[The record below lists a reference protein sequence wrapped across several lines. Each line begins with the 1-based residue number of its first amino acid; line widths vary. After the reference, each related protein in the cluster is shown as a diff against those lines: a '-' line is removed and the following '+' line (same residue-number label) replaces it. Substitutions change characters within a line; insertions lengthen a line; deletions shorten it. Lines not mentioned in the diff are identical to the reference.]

1 MYSVKFHY
9 KRRGEIW
16 VPIIPITLHGKEKK
30 LEVEAYVDSGATY
43 SIFEFEIL
51 KDLEIDISDSQRY
64 MFVVGDG
71 SFIPGEVVTIPVQ
84 IGEHKFFAQVAFS
97 EKLNVGFNLLGR
109 KSIFEEFQEVI
120 FRENQKEIEF
130 RK

>member
-1 MYSVKFHY
+1 MYSVKFSY
-9 KRRGEIW
+9 KHRGNIW
-16 VPIIPITLHGKEKK
+16 IPIIPITLFGKKK
-30 LEVEAYVDSGATY
+30 SLELEAYVDSGATY

-51 KDLEIDISDSQRY
+51 KDLDINMNDSKRY

-71 SFIPGEVVTIPVQ
+71 SFIPGQVVKIPVQ
-84 IGEHKFFAQVAFS
+84 IGEHKFISPIAFS

-109 KSIFEEFQEVI
+109 KGIFEEFNEVI
-120 FRENQKEIEF
+120 FKEKEKEVEF

>member
-1 MYSVKFHY
+1 M
-9 KRRGEIW
+9 
-16 VPIIPITLHGKEKK
+16 PIIPITLHGKEKK

-71 SFIPGEVVTIPVQ
+71 SFIPGEVVRIPVQ

-97 EKLNVGFNLLGR
+97 EKQNVGFNLLGR